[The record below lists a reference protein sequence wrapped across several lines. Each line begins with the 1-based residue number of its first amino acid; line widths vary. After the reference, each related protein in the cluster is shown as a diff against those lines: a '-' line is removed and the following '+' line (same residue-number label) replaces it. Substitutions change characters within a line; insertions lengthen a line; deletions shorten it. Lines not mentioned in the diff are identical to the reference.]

1 MEGSTRSDGIMG
13 KMKDLR
19 NIERIELKA
28 LDDQLVTGNKTQIFD
43 DSQTSDLVNQTD
55 ISTLV
60 KKGMAESRTISSNR
74 KENTGI

>member
-1 MEGSTRSDGIMG
+1 
-13 KMKDLR
+13 MKDLR
-19 NIERIELKA
+19 DIEMIELKA
-28 LDDQLVTGNKTQIFD
+28 LDDQLVTENKTQIFD

-60 KKGMAESRTISSNR
+60 KKGMAESRTILSNR